1 MLGGAG
7 AHRAAWSDAADG
19 DQAEKR
25 RCRLRSLI
33 ALPPSA
39 LRGLCH
45 VPHWSSCFVSWAVKR
60 SLEGEVYAF
69 GELVD
74 HMDIK
79 WGFYTSFLDVALLP
93 GCRPHGPLSTKWTSF
108 LDVALRMVG
117 MGVCE
122 GLTEKCLIRYFSSI
136 QKMAEG
142 GDLAKDPE
150 GSARFD
156 IFRLPRPK
164 NPADPTL
171 LHRGILSASCPQLSA
186 SFTSGSYKGIS
197 PWPSHG

>member
-1 MLGGAG
+1 MLGGSG

-19 DQAEKR
+19 NQAEKR
-25 RCRLRSLI
+25 RCRLGSLI

-45 VPHWSSCFVSWAVKR
+45 VPHWSSCSVSWAVKR

-74 HMDIK
+74 RMDIK
-79 WGFYTSFLDVALLP
+79 WGFYTSFLDVAL
-93 GCRPHGPLSTKWTSF
+93 G
-108 LDVALRMVG
+108 MVG

-122 GLTEKCLIRYFSSI
+122 GLTETLTEKCLIRYFSWI
-136 QKMAEG
+136 QRMAEG